1 MSGVPVGH
9 DDGILSKG
17 KAEGSQGVSTSVKNA
32 KVSGDVVMAGSQKM
46 GKIKDEEESSELT
59 EPSDDGGMLEVHD

>member
-17 KAEGSQGVSTSVKNA
+17 KAEGSQGVSTLVKNA
-32 KVSGDVVMAGSQKM
+32 VSGDVVMAGSQKM

>member
-17 KAEGSQGVSTSVKNA
+17 KDEGSQGVSTSVKNA
-32 KVSGDVVMAGSQKM
+32 VSGDVVMAGSQKM